1 MKKIFFYSSI
11 IIVNLFIGIS
21 IYILIDNNQKKT
33 FDNYSDT
40 IDIKL
45 NESINSAKKSIDTSN
60 ESINSAKKSIDTSNT
75 IISDL
80 SNEKLSIEKK
90 LLDKESEL
98 LKIKSNL
105 FDSEKKIIV
114 SNSQINLLQEK
125 EKRLS
130 AEIAQE
136 TEKSKRVQSEL
147 SSLHNKNDLLESTS
161 KKYDNL
167 STKINNQK
175 TIIDNMIIPIDSIS
189 SNSERIKNLES
200 IPSPTDQ
207 WPVIISSVKPS
218 IVRVESAIG
227 NACSGFIFDIS
238 KFHITPKEDTYYV
251 LTNNHCFK
259 QSSTNT
265 YIYNNIKIMIN
276 ESKTNYSAS
285 LIGKYKNIDIAV
297 LEFNDANSNVMSEIE
312 PLHLLSNQL
321 YEKLS
326 IGTEINVL
334 GYPLGVSILRTTK
347 GVVSAKVYKSGI
359 AGGDRY
365 SPRGTIQTDAAING
379 GNSGGPI
386 IIISGEVVGMT
397 TTVTRQTSSGAVV
410 EGTGYAI
417 SSEQLTES
425 ISCLTSVSREKHKN
439 SGGTCK
445 YSPN

>member
-60 ESINSAKKSIDTSNT
+60 ESINSAKKSIDTSNI

-80 SNEKLSIEKK
+80 SKEKLSIEKK
-90 LLDKESEL
+90 LLNKESEL

-105 FDSEKKIIV
+105 FDSEKKVIV
-114 SNSQINLLQEK
+114 SNSQINLLQEI

-130 AEIAQE
+130 AEISQE

-147 SSLHNKNDLLESTS
+147 LSLKDKNDLLESTS
-161 KKYDNL
+161 KKYDSL
-167 STKINNQK
+167 STQINNQK
-175 TIIDNMIIPIDSIS
+175 TIIDNIIIPIESIS
-189 SNSERIKNLES
+189 SNSERIENLES
-200 IPSPTDQ
+200 IPTTDQ
-207 WPVIISSVKPS
+207 WPIIISSVKPS
-218 IVRVESAIG
+218 IVRVESATG
-227 NACSGFIFDIS
+227 NYCSGFMFDIS

-259 QSSTNT
+259 HSSTNT

-276 ESKTNYSAS
+276 ESTTNYSAS
-285 LIGKYKNIDIAV
+285 LIDKYKNIDIAV
-297 LEFNDANSNVMSEIE
+297 LEFNVANSNSMNEIE
-312 PLHLLSNQL
+312 PLNLLSNQL
-321 YEKLS
+321 YKKLN

-347 GVVSAKVYKSGI
+347 GVISAKVYKTGI

-365 SPRGTIQTDAAING
+365 SSRGTIQTDAAING

-397 TTVTRQTSSGAVV
+397 TSVTRKTSSGAVV
-410 EGTGYAI
+410 EGIGYAI
-417 SSEQLTES
+417 SSEQLAES
-425 ISCLTSVSREKHKN
+425 ISCLTSVSREKYKN